1 MLYPTSEADI
11 VAKQIKR
18 LRKTHQIGDFD
29 LAIIMDIKKSDIKK
43 QPSEAVL
50 KAIETEIEERR
61 AAHANKTPKASIH
74 EALGIEPVAFEI
86 EVNGRRIRYQP
97 AFQKGLSRG
106 DETLKIDG
114 ELISGAKRL
123 SADRMKKHLMIAITG
138 KWTPGMPAAEIDTI
152 LADFGT
158 AIRTT
163 SKQAKLAEGYSDE
176 KEAA

>member
-1 MLYPTSEADI
+1 MHYPTSEGDI

-18 LRKTHQIGDFD
+18 LRKDHRIGDLD
-29 LAIIMDIKKSDIKK
+29 LAIIMDVKKADIKK
-43 QPSEAVL
+43 LRSEVVL
-50 KAIETEIEERR
+50 EAIETEIEERR
-61 AAHANKTPKASIH
+61 AAHANKAPRATIY
-74 EALGIEPVAFEI
+74 EALGIEPVAFDI

-106 DETLKIDG
+106 DETLKIDS
-114 ELISGAKRL
+114 EVISGAKRM

-152 LADFGT
+152 LADFGA

-163 SKQAKLAEGYSDE
+163 INPEN
-176 KEAA
+176 